1 MIHNL
6 TNQNKKIMMSN
17 SNVKLVIENFQNS
30 QYNIKEILCK
40 RSINS
45 KNPGAKA
52 KEVIIK
58 NY

>member
-1 MIHNL
+1 
-6 TNQNKKIMMSN
+6 MSN

-30 QYNIKEILCK
+30 QYNIQEILCK
-40 RSINS
+40 RFIKS
-45 KNPGAKA
+45 KNPSAKT